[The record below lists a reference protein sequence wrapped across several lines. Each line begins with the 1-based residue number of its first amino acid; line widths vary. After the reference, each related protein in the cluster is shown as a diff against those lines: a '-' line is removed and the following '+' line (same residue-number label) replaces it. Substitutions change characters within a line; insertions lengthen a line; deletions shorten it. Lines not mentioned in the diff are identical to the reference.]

1 MAAEIERGDIYFLY
15 LPRVNRRTVSGVDDV
30 HRLCVV
36 LHPYDEACYRMLV
49 VAQGQR
55 RMPQAGERRVLIV
68 DRHAEDPADLVS
80 EFREEAFR
88 DEVSGDDGHYLAA
101 ARPAGEGVYALI
113 YDEDTEESFL
123 SYALELPQ
131 SAGPVQE
138 AFGIREQ
145 SVLAVKV
152 RNPEVASTVPEL
164 LGRSADL
171 PVDLIEDFGGR
182 RYMPVDTPEL
192 LNVEAIELAV
202 AGTSLRAAEDLGI
215 ELDPEHESPG
225 SAEFFLDLGL
235 QRDEHPMEPL
245 LKGQW
250 R

>member
-1 MAAEIERGDIYFLY
+1 MADEIERGDIYFLY
-15 LPRVNRRTVSGVDDV
+15 LPRVNRRTVRGVADV

-36 LHPYDEACYRMLV
+36 LHPYDEACYRLLV
-49 VAQGQR
+49 VAQGHRQL
-55 RMPQAGERRVLIV
+55 PQPGERRVLIV
-68 DRHAEDPADLVS
+68 DRQADSPEELVR
-80 EFREEAFR
+80 EFRDEAFR
-88 DEVSGDDGHYLAA
+88 DEVTGDGHYLAP

-145 SVLAVKV
+145 HVLSLKV
-152 RNPEVASTVPEL
+152 RNPEVASSVPEL
-164 LGRSADL
+164 LGRTADL

-182 RYMPVDTPEL
+182 RYMPVDTPAL
-192 LNVEAIELAV
+192 LDVEAVELAV
-202 AGTSLRAAEDLGI
+202 VGTSLRAAEDLGI
-215 ELDPEHESPG
+215 ELDPEHESEG

-245 LKGQW
+245 LKGEW